1 MRMAPESTLMLSAKD
16 KEFRRNE
23 VKKMLPAYYDV
34 SSEICQ
40 EIYMLKDEPKATEK

>member
-1 MRMAPESTLMLSAKD
+1 MRMAPESTLMLTPED
-16 KEFRRNE
+16 KEVRRRE

-40 EIYMLKDEPKATEK
+40 EIYMLRDEPKTSEK